1 MEYRGGTP
9 VTKTEETS
17 RPPRLMGEVR
27 DRLRL
32 KYYSLRTEKAYLY
45 WIRRYIRASGAD
57 YPRSLNRLH
66 VEQFLTHLA
75 VQELL
80 GHKDVTTTQ
89 MYTHVLNR
97 GAGGVLSL
105 LDR

>member
-17 RPPRLMGEVR
+17 RPPRLMDEVR
-27 DRLRL
+27 GRLRL
-32 KYYSLRTEKAYLY
+32 KYYSLPTPKAYLY
-45 WIRRYIRASGAD
+45 WIRQYIHASGAAH
-57 YPRSLNRLH
+57 PRSLNGLH
-66 VEQFLTHLA
+66 VEQFLTRLT

-89 MYTHVLNR
+89 IYTHVLNR
-97 GAGGVLSL
+97 GAGGVLIP
-105 LDR
+105 LDC

>member
-32 KYYSLRTEKAYLY
+32 RYYSLPTQKANLY
-45 WIRRYIRASGAD
+45 WIRRHIRASGAD
-57 YPRSLNRLH
+57 YARSLNGLH

-75 VQELL
+75 MQELL

-89 MYTHVLNR
+89 IYAYVLNR
-97 GAGGVLSL
+97 GAGGALSL